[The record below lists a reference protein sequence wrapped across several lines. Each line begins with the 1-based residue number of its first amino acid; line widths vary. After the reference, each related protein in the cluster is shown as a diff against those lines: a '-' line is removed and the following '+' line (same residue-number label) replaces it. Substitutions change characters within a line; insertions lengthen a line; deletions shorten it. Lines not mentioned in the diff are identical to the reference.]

1 MWWPVDASSDHRT
14 ISEDDSEGGTPE
26 SYGKLVDGQ
35 IRGVQVLETLCYD
48 PAFDSNIQAYADMM
62 TSIFAGS
69 TTLQY
74 LNGTGYI
81 PASDG
86 RSGPMI
92 AIWWTQLISSY
103 LAHYKSFVMGLDN
116 PSTHTMFWVNS
127 IALRVTIELGMGVDK
142 GQLLYKEKTSS
153 VPCFQ
158 ESKAYTLYL
167 TVNYL
172 SHRSC
177 L

>member
-1 MWWPVDASSDHRT
+1 
-14 ISEDDSEGGTPE
+14 
-26 SYGKLVDGQ
+26 
-35 IRGVQVLETLCYD
+35 
-48 PAFDSNIQAYADMM
+48 
-62 TSIFAGS
+62 
-69 TTLQY
+69 
-74 LNGTGYI
+74 
-81 PASDG
+81 
-86 RSGPMI
+86 MI

-158 ESKAYTLYL
+158 ESKAYTLYP

-177 L
+177 LWAVVASLLTCVCLVLPSYWGFSQLGKKVTLAQSPTGYLHMIGPGR